1 MTKVKLVFLLLFV
14 FLLGCS
20 TTQYENRL
28 ESDEKSD
35 EKADIKEWL
44 KDNPNWYL

>member
-28 ESDEKSD
+28 ESDEK
-35 EKADIKEWL
+35 ADIKEWL